1 MRYIHHINRW
11 SFGTTDYIIAPDG
24 RSIVRISYYDDF
36 PDAAFIN
43 GLSVFHEERGK
54 GRARDIMREAEE
66 SIREK
71 GIKIVFIDS
80 EEEWIAK
87 WYMRLGFELYDEKD
101 GIFKLKKNYEQ
112 NQGIIRSDEEII

>member
-1 MRYIHHINRW
+1 
-11 SFGTTDYIIAPDG
+11 
-24 RSIVRISYYDDF
+24 
-36 PDAAFIN
+36 
-43 GLSVFHEERGK
+43 
-54 GRARDIMREAEE
+54 MREAEE
-66 SIREK
+66 SMKEK

-87 WYMRLGFELYDEKD
+87 WYMRLGFELYAEED

>member
-11 SFGTTDYIIAPDG
+11 SFWTTDYIIAPDG
-24 RSIVRISYYDDF
+24 RSIVRTSYYDDF
-36 PDAAFIN
+36 PDAAFLHA
-43 GLSVFHEERGK
+43 LSVFHEERGK
-54 GRARDIMREAEE
+54 GRARDIRREAEE
-66 SIREK
+66 SMKEK

-87 WYMRLGFELYDEKD
+87 WYMRLGFELYDEED

>member
-24 RSIVRISYYDDF
+24 RSIVRISYYDDI

-43 GLSVFHEERGK
+43 GLSVYYEERGK

-66 SIREK
+66 SMKEK
-71 GIKIVFIDS
+71 GIKVVFIDS
-80 EEEWIAK
+80 EQEWIAK
-87 WYMRLGFELYDEKD
+87 WYMRLGFELYIQEE
-101 GIFKLKKNYEQ
+101 GIFKLKKSYEQ
-112 NQGIIRSDEEII
+112 N

>member
-1 MRYIHHINRW
+1 MRYIHHINRR

-54 GRARDIMREAEE
+54 GRAKEIMREAEE
-66 SIREK
+66 SRKDK
-71 GIKIVFIDS
+71 GFKVVFIDS
-80 EEEWIAK
+80 KKEWITK
-87 WYMRLGFELYDEKD
+87 WYMRLGFELYAEKD
-101 GIFKLKKNYEQ
+101 GIFKLKKSYGQ
-112 NQGIIRSDEEII
+112 N

>member
-54 GRARDIMREAEE
+54 GRR
-66 SIREK
+66 
-71 GIKIVFIDS
+71 
-80 EEEWIAK
+80 
-87 WYMRLGFELYDEKD
+87 
-101 GIFKLKKNYEQ
+101 
-112 NQGIIRSDEEII
+112 

>member
-66 SIREK
+66 SMKEN

-87 WYMRLGFELYDEKD
+87 WYMRLGFELYDEED
-101 GIFKLKKNYEQ
+101 GVFKLKKNYEQ